1 MGGLLHFASFKNKK
15 QLLVNE
21 YSCEYNKTLNP
32 EVLKTNWYPV
42 ADFLIRRFVKQN
54 KSHPMCNITTA
65 EFTEL
70 PQTEITHKLINQ
82 IKKSS
87 SIVIGIKAKLKN
99 GTPSEQKEALVKRRA
114 KQIKNQLMWEESNF
128 KNAAAICNHDGT
140 KVATNK

>member
-1 MGGLLHFASFKNKK
+1 MRALLHFASFKNKNRPI
-15 QLLVNE
+15 VNE
-21 YSCEYNKTLNP
+21 FGCEDNKTLNP
-32 EVLKTNWYPV
+32 EVLKTNWYRA

-99 GTPSEQKEALVKRRA
+99 GTPSEQKEALVKRRV
-114 KQIKNQLMWEESNF
+114 KQIMNQLMWEEQISQTQPQF
-128 KNAAAICNHDGT
+128 AITTGRR
-140 KVATNK
+140 